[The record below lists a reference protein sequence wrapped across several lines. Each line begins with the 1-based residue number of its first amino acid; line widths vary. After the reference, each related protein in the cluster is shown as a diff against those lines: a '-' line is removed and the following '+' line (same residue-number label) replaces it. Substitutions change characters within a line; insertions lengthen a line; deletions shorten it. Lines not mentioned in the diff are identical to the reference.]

1 MYIIYFALILLKIKN
16 INTNIPN
23 GINRFFEKTINN
35 SMFNLK
41 NIKMKVLK
49 FLSFAVL
56 AMCFAA
62 CGGGDGVYDVTV
74 DNTTIGGELSKY
86 FSLVDKTYKYNRE
99 GFEDEVTVE
108 LKCIKPL
115 PENLTAYIGVI
126 VLDEDGIVISTS
138 SNGGNYDDTLRQAS
152 PGDIVTVTIYNNES
166 KELSNLAKIRLS
178 STVKEVEKPTDSSNS
193 SADEEATEEVK
204 ITTGN
209 FELSNVLLPSQLK
222 GKVEVIT
229 ANKSVG
235 SNGYPSMVI
244 TFKLLSTINTSS
256 MCSQYGQMWIVG
268 VGQTENGVDV
278 KELLPFYR
286 EWRSGDSDGR
296 EFKEFLESEPGET
309 ITLEFTGSKE
319 SSNNVALDLAK
330 VKKFKLKI
338 TN

>member
-1 MYIIYFALILLKIKN
+1 MYIIFFALILLKIKN
-16 INTNIPN
+16 ITTNIPN
-23 GINRFFEKTINN
+23 GIIRFFEKTINN

-62 CGGGDGVYDVTV
+62 CGGDGVYEVTV

-152 PGDIVTVTIYNNES
+152 PGDIVTVTITNNDS
-166 KELSNLAKIRLS
+166 KELSDPAKIRLS
-178 STVKEVEKPTDSSNS
+178 STVKEIEEPTNS
-193 SADEEATEEVK
+193 SADEEAKTA
-204 ITTGN
+204 TGN

>member
-1 MYIIYFALILLKIKN
+1 MYIIFIALILLKIKN
-16 INTNIPN
+16 ITTNIPN
-23 GINRFFEKTINN
+23 GIIRFFEKTINN

-62 CGGGDGVYDVTV
+62 CGGDGVYEVTV

-86 FSLVDKTYKYNRE
+86 FSLVDKTYKYNCK
-99 GFEDEVTVE
+99 EDYYDDVTVE

-115 PENLTAYIGVI
+115 PENLTAYIDVV

-138 SNGGNYDDTLRQAS
+138 DYWENNFDDILQQAS
-152 PGDIVTVTIYNNES
+152 PGDIVTVTITNNDS
-166 KELSNLAKIRLS
+166 KELSDPAKIRLS
-178 STVKEVEKPTDSSNS
+178 STVKEIEEPTNS
-193 SADEEATEEVK
+193 SADEEAKTA
-204 ITTGN
+204 TGN

-222 GKVEVIT
+222 GKVEVIH
-229 ANKSVG
+229 AEMSVG
-235 SNGYPSMVI
+235 SLDYPSMEI

-278 KELLPFYR
+278 KEFLPSYR
-286 EWRSGDSDGR
+286 EWRSDDSDGR

-309 ITLEFTGSKE
+309 ITLEFTGANK
-319 SSNNVALDLAK
+319 SSNVESDLEK

>member
-1 MYIIYFALILLKIKN
+1 MNIILTTLILLKIKN
-16 INTNIPN
+16 ITTNIPN
-23 GINRFFEKTINN
+23 GIIRFFEKTINN

-62 CGGGDGVYDVTV
+62 CGGDGVYEVTV

-86 FSLVDKTYKYNRE
+86 FSLVDKTYKYNCK
-99 GFEDEVTVE
+99 EDYYDDVTVE

-115 PENLTAYIGVI
+115 PENLTASIDVV

-138 SNGGNYDDTLRQAS
+138 DYWENNFDDILQQAS
-152 PGDIVTVTIYNNES
+152 PGDIVTVTITNNDS
-166 KELSNLAKIRLS
+166 KELSDPAKIRLS
-178 STVKEVEKPTDSSNS
+178 STVEEIEEPTNS
-193 SADEEATEEVK
+193 SADEEAKTA
-204 ITTGN
+204 TGN

-222 GKVEVIT
+222 GKVEVIH
-229 ANKSVG
+229 AEKSVG
-235 SNGYPSMVI
+235 SLDYPSMVI

-278 KELLPFYR
+278 KEFLPSYR
-286 EWRSGDSDGR
+286 EWRSDDSDGR

-309 ITLEFTGSKE
+309 ITLEFTGANK
-319 SSNNVALDLAK
+319 SSNVKSDLEK

>member
-1 MYIIYFALILLKIKN
+1 
-16 INTNIPN
+16 
-23 GINRFFEKTINN
+23 
-35 SMFNLK
+35 MFNLK

-62 CGGGDGVYDVTV
+62 CGGDGVYEVTV

-86 FSLVDKTYKYNRE
+86 FSLVDKTYKYNCK
-99 GFEDEVTVE
+99 EDYYDDVTVE

-278 KELLPFYR
+278 KEFLPSYR
-286 EWRSGDSDGR
+286 EWRSDDSDGR

-309 ITLEFTGSKE
+309 ITLEFTGANK
-319 SSNNVALDLAK
+319 SSNVKSDLEK

>member
-1 MYIIYFALILLKIKN
+1 
-16 INTNIPN
+16 
-23 GINRFFEKTINN
+23 
-35 SMFNLK
+35 
-41 NIKMKVLK
+41 MKVLK

-62 CGGGDGVYDVTV
+62 CGGDGVYEVTV

-86 FSLVDKTYKYNRE
+86 FSLVDKTYKYNCK
-99 GFEDEVTVE
+99 EDYYDDVTVE

-115 PENLTAYIGVI
+115 PENLTAYIDVV

-138 SNGGNYDDTLRQAS
+138 DYGENNFDDILQQAS
-152 PGDIVTVTIYNNES
+152 PGDIVTVTITNNDS
-166 KELSNLAKIRLS
+166 KELSDPAKIRLS
-178 STVKEVEKPTDSSNS
+178 STVEEIEEPTNS
-193 SADEEATEEVK
+193 SADEEATEEAK

-222 GKVEVIT
+222 GKVEVIH
-229 ANKSVG
+229 AEKSVG
-235 SNGYPSMVI
+235 SLDYPSMEI

-278 KELLPFYR
+278 KELLPSYR

-309 ITLEFTGSKE
+309 ITLEFTGSNV
-319 SSNNVALDLAK
+319 SSNDVKSALEK

-338 TN
+338 KN

>member
-1 MYIIYFALILLKIKN
+1 
-16 INTNIPN
+16 
-23 GINRFFEKTINN
+23 
-35 SMFNLK
+35 MFNLK

-56 AMCFAA
+56 VMCFAA
-62 CGGGDGVYDVTV
+62 CGGDGVYEVTV

-86 FSLVDKTYKYNRE
+86 FSLVDKTYKYNCK
-99 GFEDEVTVE
+99 EDYYDDVTVE

-115 PENLTAYIGVI
+115 PENLTASIGVI

-138 SNGGNYDDTLRQAS
+138 SNGGDYDDTLRQAS
-152 PGDIVTVTIYNNES
+152 PGDIVTVTITNNDS
-166 KELSNLAKIRLS
+166 KELSDPAKIRLS
-178 STVKEVEKPTDSSNS
+178 STVEEIEEPTNS
-193 SADEEATEEVK
+193 SADEEAKTA
-204 ITTGN
+204 TGN

-222 GKVEVIT
+222 GKVEVIH
-229 ANKSVG
+229 AEMSVG
-235 SNGYPSMVI
+235 SLDYPSMEI

-278 KELLPFYR
+278 KELLPSYR
-286 EWRSGDSDGR
+286 EWRSDDSDGR

-309 ITLEFTGSKE
+309 ITLEFTGANK
-319 SSNNVALDLAK
+319 SSNVKSDLEK

-338 TN
+338 KN